1 MDALSDILRMIRLRG
16 SIYFQKDLYTPW
28 GMQVDTGPYAQFH
41 MIVRGFC
48 WLQTAELAD
57 PLFLTAGDI
66 VVFPYGQPHCIAEN
80 LQNRMIPGRQVVE
93 AVLNQKP
100 IFTGDVLSATL
111 ICGHFEFDRD
121 FDHPFVKALP
131 QMIHISNLN
140 RSDIGLMEAATNV
153 IIRETG
159 SQSAGAEVVV
169 DRLAEILFVQILRT
183 YILRKSNE
191 TTFWAALQDEQ
202 ISKSLKLIHTKPQEN
217 WTLESLAGLVGMS
230 RSAFTVRFR
239 ELVGETPMR
248 YITRWRM
255 HRAKELLRI
264 HRLPLIEIAEQVGYL
279 SEAAFSRAF
288 KRQFNQNPGA
298 MRKVLAE

>member
-1 MDALSDILRMIRLRG
+1 M
-16 SIYFQKDLYTPW
+16 
-28 GMQVDTGPYAQFH
+28 
-41 MIVRGFC
+41 
-48 WLQTAELAD
+48 QTAELAD